1 VSLILDALR
10 KADAERERGAVPG
23 LHAQP
28 APPDEPAA
36 RAPSRTPP
44 WLWAGIGVAV
54 GLAVAVALFAFS
66 RGAAT
71 PEPAAAAATPP
82 LPTPM
87 PMPAGSPAPIAATPA
102 ANAPPMPSTMPPLI
116 AEPAPWPGTG
126 SGPDSRKSGERAA
139 DANAPSAAG
148 SATTPRV
155 LTAESV
161 PVAPEQLPENIRAQL
176 PALTFGGSIY
186 SSNAASRSL
195 IVNGRLHRES
205 EQVLPGLTLEQIK
218 PKGAVFNFKGY
229 RFEVVL

>member
-1 VSLILDALR
+1 MSLILDALR

-28 APPDEPAA
+28 APSDEPEA
-36 RAPSRTPP
+36 RVPSRTPP
-44 WLWAGIGVAV
+44 WLWAAIGVAV
-54 GLAVAVALFAFS
+54 GLAVAVALFAVS
-66 RGAAT
+66 RNAAP
-71 PEPAAAAATPP
+71 PEPAASAMTGGTQAPASMPP
-82 LPTPM
+82 
-87 PMPAGSPAPIAATPA
+87 GSPALVAAAPSA
-102 ANAPPMPSTMPPLI
+102 SSPPMPQTMPPLI
-116 AEPAPWPGTG
+116 AEPAPWPGADARR
-126 SGPDSRKSGERAA
+126 SSERAPDAKAPTA
-139 DANAPSAAG
+139 DG
-148 SATTPRV
+148 SASAPRV

-229 RFEVVL
+229 RFGVVL

>member
-28 APPDEPAA
+28 APSDEPQLH
-36 RAPSRTPP
+36 APSRTPP

-54 GLAVAVALFAFS
+54 GLAVAVALFALS
-66 RGAAT
+66 RGAAS
-71 PEPAAAAATPP
+71 PEPAPAAAAAPP
-82 LPTPM
+82 APPM
-87 PMPAGSPAPIAATPA
+87 PPPVAAMPAAP
-102 ANAPPMPSTMPPLI
+102 APPMPSTMPALI
-116 AEPAPWPGTG
+116 AEPAPWPGA
-126 SGPDSRKSGERAA
+126 GPESRKAGERAA
-139 DANAPSAAG
+139 DANASAAAA
-148 SATTPRV
+148 SAPAPRV

>member
-1 VSLILDALR
+1 MSLILDALR

-28 APPDEPAA
+28 APLDEPAA
-36 RAPSRTPP
+36 LAPSRTPP
-44 WLWAGIGVAV
+44 WLWAGIGLAL

-71 PEPAAAAATPP
+71 PEPVAATAPP
-82 LPTPM
+82 PT
-87 PMPAGSPAPIAATPA
+87 PMPAGSPPPVAAAPSASS
-102 ANAPPMPSTMPPLI
+102 PPMPSTMPPLV
-116 AEPAPWPGTG
+116 AEPAPWPG
-126 SGPDSRKSGERAA
+126 PDARKGGERAP
-139 DANAPSAAG
+139 DANAPVAAG
-148 SATTPRV
+148 TAPQPRV
-155 LTAESV
+155 LSAESV

-218 PKGAVFNFKGY
+218 PKGAVFSFKGY

>member
-28 APPDEPAA
+28 APLDEPAA
-36 RAPSRTPP
+36 RAPNRTPP
-44 WLWAGIGVAV
+44 WLWAGVGVAV
-54 GLAVAVALFAFS
+54 GLVVAVALFAIS
-66 RGAAT
+66 RSAA
-71 PEPAAAAATPP
+71 PPDPAAVAVTGGGPSPAAGPGPIITA
-82 LPTPM
+82 
-87 PMPAGSPAPIAATPA
+87 PAASPAP
-102 ANAPPMPSTMPPLI
+102 MPQAMPPLI
-116 AEPAPWPGTG
+116 AEPAPWPGAEA
-126 SGPDSRKSGERAA
+126 RKSSERAP
-139 DANAPSAAG
+139 DAKAPTVEGPASA
-148 SATTPRV
+148 PRV

-229 RFEVVL
+229 RFEVML

>member
-1 VSLILDALR
+1 
-10 KADAERERGAVPG
+10 
-23 LHAQP
+23 
-28 APPDEPAA
+28 
-36 RAPSRTPP
+36 
-44 WLWAGIGVAV
+44 
-54 GLAVAVALFAFS
+54 
-66 RGAAT
+66 
-71 PEPAAAAATPP
+71 
-82 LPTPM
+82 
-87 PMPAGSPAPIAATPA
+87 
-102 ANAPPMPSTMPPLI
+102 MPPLI

-126 SGPDSRKSGERAA
+126 SGPDSRKAGERAA
-139 DANAPSAAG
+139 DANAPAAAG
-148 SATTPRV
+148 SAPAPRV

-205 EQVLPGLTLEQIK
+205 ELVLPGLTLEQIK